1 MAGLKTGIG
10 IHPADVELADFLTN
24 SLSAKEAEGLTKHLA
39 SCNKCL
45 EKTVSAYESVKLFQ
59 KGKSLAKKGKVN
71 FMKKINIYLALA
83 IISFV
88 LSFMIPRHFLQ
99 LLVATLVLGIK
110 WIADSKTTKM
120 LIMIYE
126 AWQRGGEKEASRILE
141 TLDSERTS
149 RF

>member
-1 MAGLKTGIG
+1 MTGLKTGIG

-45 EKTVSAYESVKLFQ
+45 EKAVSAYESVKLFR
-59 KGKSLAKKGKVN
+59 KGMAAKKRKDS

-83 IISFV
+83 IISFL
-88 LSFMIPRHFLQ
+88 LSFMMPRYFLQ

-110 WIADSKTTKM
+110 WIADSKSTKM

-141 TLDSERTS
+141 TMDPKHTS